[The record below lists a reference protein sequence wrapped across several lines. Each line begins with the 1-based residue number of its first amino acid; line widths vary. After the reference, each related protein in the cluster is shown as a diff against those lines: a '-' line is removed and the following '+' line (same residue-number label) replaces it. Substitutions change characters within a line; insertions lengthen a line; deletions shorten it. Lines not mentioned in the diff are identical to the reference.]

1 MDTEEDSFYKCLT
14 CKKFV
19 TTIERYYYFEQKMNE
34 YKNKKDNASSV
45 AEKNFYAGLME
56 IYGGYL
62 AEMYSIMEGKNDN

>member
-1 MDTEEDSFYKCLT
+1 
-14 CKKFV
+14 
-19 TTIERYYYFEQKMNE
+19 MNE